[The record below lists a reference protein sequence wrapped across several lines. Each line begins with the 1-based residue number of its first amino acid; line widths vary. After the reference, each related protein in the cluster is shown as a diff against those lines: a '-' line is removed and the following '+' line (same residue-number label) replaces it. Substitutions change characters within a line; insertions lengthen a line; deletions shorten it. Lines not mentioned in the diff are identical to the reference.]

1 MNVKVKR
8 EKQKNA
14 RKMYRHSNIPLKEGK
29 NRFSFCNFIFSE
41 FERKIKESEIDL
53 FRRQSIIDLKVIL

>member
-14 RKMYRHSNIPLKEGK
+14 RKMYRHLNIPLREGES
-29 NRFSFCNFIFSE
+29 RFSFCDFIFSKSG
-41 FERKIKESEIDL
+41 RKIKECEIDL